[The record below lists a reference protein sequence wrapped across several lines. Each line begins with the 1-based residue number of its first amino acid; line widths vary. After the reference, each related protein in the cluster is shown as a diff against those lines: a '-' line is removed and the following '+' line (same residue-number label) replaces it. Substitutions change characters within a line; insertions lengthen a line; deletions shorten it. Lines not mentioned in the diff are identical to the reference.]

1 MRHTQRTIIY
11 SLQVENWSID
21 KDFKWA
27 LTKPNSAGQ
36 VRFSFFG
43 VIECSYTG
51 IGILLYCI
59 HVFVRLNELRIPFL
73 LIAKIQTSFS
83 FLLMKQKRK
92 TVEYKLCSRCKR
104 ILSQLSLI
112 SIALIFNV
120 KQLLKIFIQNV
131 NSQMT
136 IYPMVRIFEANRK
149 TMENKEK
156 KKQFK
161 NGKKNK
167 MKLQSIRVSLSN
179 KIIVDFLF
187 FLWLAG
193 HRIFHFMVRVR

>member
-59 HVFVRLNELRIPFL
+59 HVFVRLMNSGPFSTNC
-73 LIAKIQTSFS
+73 KNIQTSFP
-83 FLLMKQKRK
+83 FLLMKQKRE

-120 KQLLKIFIQNV
+120 KQLLKIFIQKV

-149 TMENKEK
+149 TMKNKEK
-156 KKQFK
+156 K
-161 NGKKNK
+161 
-167 MKLQSIRVSLSN
+167 V
-179 KIIVDFLF
+179 V
-187 FLWLAG
+187 
-193 HRIFHFMVRVR
+193 